1 MSLSAF
7 APVSPAELEAR
18 LRLHR
23 LPELGP
29 ARFKKLLEAFGSASK
44 AISAPASAWRSLGLP
59 LACAEARRS
68 SEIRDGA
75 SHALVHHARAFHGVG
90 ELIDESHVLRAA
102 ISRKGA
108 LQRRAERESFDALR
122 SKVDVEFLAGDAP

>member
-1 MSLSAF
+1 MSLSAI

-29 ARFKKLLEAFGSASK
+29 VRFKKLLEAFGSASK

-59 LACAEARRS
+59 SLARRP
-68 SEIRDGA
+68 GA
-75 SHALVHHARAFHGVG
+75 PVKSVMARAMHWPG
-90 ELIDESHVLRAA
+90 
-102 ISRKGA
+102 
-108 LQRRAERESFDALR
+108 
-122 SKVDVEFLAGDAP
+122 